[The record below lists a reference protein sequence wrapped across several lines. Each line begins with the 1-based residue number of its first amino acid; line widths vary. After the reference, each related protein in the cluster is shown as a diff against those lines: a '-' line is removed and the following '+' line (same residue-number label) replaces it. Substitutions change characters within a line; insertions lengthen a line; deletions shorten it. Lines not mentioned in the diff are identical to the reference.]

1 MGYGYALQLA
11 GQSTLSHRGMAMGL
25 VTAFY
30 AVGATISAPLFVFL
44 LGRGGNTLALQS
56 MSAFMI
62 MLALLTAAMLIW
74 SKAQFQCAPKSGNN
88 ELSPAL
94 KRARILLWVAYGC
107 AVTAGLMVI
116 GHAYGI
122 AAWLGLNSAAATIA
136 TTAVAFGSMIGGF
149 GAGYYADRSSS
160 KTLLLW
166 LPFLSCIGLLLLAFP
181 LTQMQIFTFSALSLV
196 GYCYGAIIAV
206 YPVAIAD
213 IYGGL
218 IAPKIYGQIF
228 TAWGLAGLV
237 GPWVSGWFF
246 AKTNSYTAPLLAAV
260 VLCCISI
267 AAIHRCLPNDYIW
280 KDHT

>member
-1 MGYGYALQLA
+1 MLGADRASVSLIYSTALVSLTIAVLFGYRLYNRIQPFAVFIIVGIISSLGLALSAHSASLIHLYLVYGLLFGGANGLGYGYALQLA

-44 LGRGGNTLALQS
+44 IGRGGNTLALQS

-74 SKAQFQCAPKSGNN
+74 SKAQFQRAPKSGNN

-122 AAWLGLNSAAATIA
+122 AAWLGLNSAAATVA

-149 GAGYYADRSSS
+149 SAGYYADRSSS

-166 LPFLSCIGLLLLAFP
+166 LPFLSCIGLFLELRSFE
-181 LTQMQIFTFSALSLV
+181 
-196 GYCYGAIIAV
+196 
-206 YPVAIAD
+206 
-213 IYGGL
+213 
-218 IAPKIYGQIF
+218 
-228 TAWGLAGLV
+228 
-237 GPWVSGWFF
+237 
-246 AKTNSYTAPLLAAV
+246 
-260 VLCCISI
+260 
-267 AAIHRCLPNDYIW
+267 
-280 KDHT
+280 